1 MKGVTK
7 SMKSIRS
14 LFKIGNGPS
23 SSHTMGPKKAT
34 EYILKKYPNS
44 DMIFIELCGSLAAT
58 GIGHLTQYI
67 IEKTLK
73 GKNYSISY
81 VKEEKSHP
89 NTMIFHIYSNNQCI
103 GEEEIYS
110 IGGGTIWVKGEKEVE
125 EKELYPERNFEE
137 ILNKC
142 QQEKWDLVQYVLHY
156 EGETIFEYM
165 EECYAVMMHNIQVGL
180 EKEGLLPGELRVSRK
195 ARTIYL
201 NQKEN
206 EKQEHKEKRLVSAYA
221 FAASEEN
228 ASGAIVVTAPT
239 CGASGVLPALI
250 RYLEE
255 QGFEHEQILKGML
268 VAGLIGSLIKQ
279 NASISGAECGCQ
291 AEIGTACSM
300 GAAFVSYVYHQDI
313 HKIEHAAEIALEH
326 HLGLTCDPIKGY
338 VQIPC
343 IERNAVAAL
352 RSIEVAVL
360 SELLNSESQ
369 KISLDT
375 VVETMLE
382 TGRDLLKSYRE
393 TAEGGLA
400 KNYHEC

>member
-1 MKGVTK
+1 
-7 SMKSIRS
+7 MKSIRS

-34 EYILKKYPNS
+34 EYVLKKYPTS
-44 DMIFIELCGSLAAT
+44 DMVFVELCGSLAAT
-58 GIGHLTQYI
+58 GVGHLTQYI

-73 GKNYSISY
+73 GKNYSISFI
-81 VKEEKSHP
+81 KEEKNHP
-89 NTMIFHIYSNNQCI
+89 NTMIFHVFQNNQCI

-110 IGGGTIWVKGEKEVE
+110 IGGGTILVKGEIEVE

-137 ILNKC
+137 ITYKC
-142 QQEKWDLVQYVLHY
+142 QQENWSLLDYILHY
-156 EGETIFEYM
+156 EDEKILDYM
-165 EECYAVMMHNIQVGL
+165 EECYQGMMLNIQNGL

-195 ARTIYL
+195 AKTIYC
-201 NQKEN
+201 NYTQEESKER
-206 EKQEHKEKRLVSAYA
+206 QEKRRVSAYA

-228 ASGAIVVTAPT
+228 ASGAVVVTAPT

-250 RYLEE
+250 RYFEE
-255 QGFEHEQILKGML
+255 QGYAHDDILKGML

-300 GAAFVSYVYHQDI
+300 GAAFVSYLHHQDI

-360 SELLNSESQ
+360 SELLNSDSQ